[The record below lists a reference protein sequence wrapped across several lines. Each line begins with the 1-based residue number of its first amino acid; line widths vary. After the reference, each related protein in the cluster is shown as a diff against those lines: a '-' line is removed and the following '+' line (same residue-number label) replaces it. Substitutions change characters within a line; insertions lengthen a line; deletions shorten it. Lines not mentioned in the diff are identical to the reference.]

1 MTTWTIDRAGA
12 QCETE
17 YHGAFRVR
25 RIDLATLN
33 HLAGSFRA
41 GTPKQSIRAAHFL
54 RRLNHLAAAGL
65 IRLYDFR

>member
-1 MTTWTIDRAGA
+1 MTTWTISRTGA
-12 QCETE
+12 TCETD

-25 RIDLATLN
+25 FIDLATLN

-41 GTPKQSIRAAHFL
+41 GTPQQSIRAAHFL
-54 RRLNHLAAAGL
+54 RCLYQLAGAGL